1 MESDATMM
9 DRKGIGKRGDGRW
22 ARNKQ
27 TAEYLNISVMTLWR
41 WKRDPKLGFPAAA
54 VVNGIERN
62 DLDLVDEW
70 MASNV
75 AAKRQVELA

>member
-1 MESDATMM
+1 MGGCPEM
-9 DRKGIGKRGDGRW
+9 DPKGVGKRCNGRW
-22 ARNKQ
+22 ARNKA
-27 TAEYLNISVMTLWR
+27 TADYLGVSTMTLWR
-41 WKRDPKLGFPAAA
+41 WKRNPKLNFPRAA

-75 AAKRQVELA
+75 AAEREV